1 MGVTEMKILSIA
13 LSFMFIQQS
22 FVTIGKVLPAV
33 IAPPILLEL
42 KIDPSW
48 LGVYVGIIAAVSL
61 AVQAGCGSVIVRYG
75 ALRISQVTL
84 LVTSVG
90 LVLAMPGLIVLMVLS
105 AIAIGISASSTPA
118 SSHLLG
124 KYAPA
129 KYAPLI
135 FSIKQTA
142 VPVGLL
148 IAGLAGPILTDFY
161 GWRSALMSV
170 AGGCVLFAIVLE
182 LMRNKFDDDRDSTRK
197 FQLSDFKGTIG
208 LVLRQ
213 SELRSLALGCFA
225 FVGLQTTFI
234 AYFVIYL
241 TELGFSL
248 IEAGTVFSLA
258 TAVAIPGRIFW
269 GWISSSFVN
278 PRVMLGL
285 LAISMFVTVSFTG
298 MFSAHWASWLIVFV
312 SASVSATVFSWHGVT
327 LAEAARL
334 APSSMRGAV
343 TGGVLSFGQF
353 GGLVLP
359 LIYSLCLSITGSYQL
374 GFFVCGVPALAVGVL
389 LLQSTLKFK

>member
-1 MGVTEMKILSIA
+1 MKILSIA
-13 LSFMFIQQS
+13 LGFMFIQQS

-42 KIDPSW
+42 EIDPSW

-105 AIAIGISASSTPA
+105 AVAIGISASSTPA

-148 IAGLAGPILTDFY
+148 TAGLAGPILTDFY

-170 AGGCVLFAIVLE
+170 VGVCVLFAIVLE
-182 LMRNKFDDDRDSTRK
+182 LMRDEFDNDRDSTRK

-269 GWISSSFVN
+269 GWISSSFIN
-278 PRVMLGL
+278 PRVMLGF
-285 LAISMFVTVSFTG
+285 LAIFMFIAVSLTS
-298 MFSAHWASWLIVFV
+298 MFSANWPTWLIVLV

-343 TGGVLSFGQF
+343 TGGVLSFGQC

-359 LIYSLCLSITGSYQL
+359 LLYSLCLSITGSYQL
-374 GFFVCGVPALAVGVL
+374 GFFVCGVPALAVGL
-389 LLQSTLKFK
+389 LLLRSTLKIKA

>member
-1 MGVTEMKILSIA
+1 MKILSIA
-13 LSFMFIQQS
+13 LGFMFIQQS

-61 AVQAGCGSVIVRYG
+61 AVQAGCGSVIVKYG

-84 LVTSVG
+84 LVTGLG

-148 IAGLAGPILTDFY
+148 TAGLVGPILTDLY

-170 AGGCVLFAIVLE
+170 VGVCVLFAIVLE
-182 LMRNKFDDDRDSTRK
+182 LMRDEFDNDRDSTRK

-213 SELRSLALGCFA
+213 GELRNLALGCFA

-258 TAVAIPGRIFW
+258 TAVAIPGRILW
-269 GWISSSFVN
+269 GWISSSFIN
-278 PRVMLGL
+278 PRVMLGF
-285 LAISMFVTVSFTG
+285 LAIFMFITVSLTG
-298 MFSAHWASWLIVFV
+298 MFSAHWASWVIVVV
-312 SASVSATVFSWHGVT
+312 SISVSATVFSWHGVT

-353 GGLVLP
+353 GGLILP

-374 GFFVCGVPALAVGVL
+374 GFFVCAVPALAVGVL
-389 LLQSTLKFK
+389 LLQSTLKYKA

>member
-1 MGVTEMKILSIA
+1 
-13 LSFMFIQQS
+13 MFIQQS

-33 IAPPILLEL
+33 IAPPILSEL

-61 AVQAGCGSVIVRYG
+61 AVQAGCGSVIVKYG

-84 LVTSVG
+84 MVTGLG
-90 LVLAMPGLIVLMVLS
+90 LVLAMPGLIALMVLS

-124 KYAPA
+124 KYAPS

-148 IAGLAGPILTDFY
+148 TAGLAGPILTDFY

-170 AGGCVLFAIVLE
+170 VMGCVLFALVLE
-182 LMRNKFDDDRDSTRK
+182 LMRNEFDNDRDATRK
-197 FQLSDFKGTIG
+197 FHLSDFKGTIG

-213 SELRSLALGCFA
+213 RELRGLALGCFA

-248 IEAGTVFSLA
+248 IEAGTVFSIA
-258 TAVAIPGRIFW
+258 TTVAIPGRIFW
-269 GWISSSFVN
+269 GWISSSFIN

-285 LAISMFVTVSFTG
+285 LAIFMFISVSLTG
-298 MFSAHWASWLIVFV
+298 MFSANWDSWVIVAV

-374 GFFVCGVPALAVGVL
+374 GFFVCGVPALVVGL
-389 LLQSTLKFK
+389 LLLRSTLKIKA

>member
-1 MGVTEMKILSIA
+1 MKILSIA
-13 LSFMFIQQS
+13 LGFMFIQQS

-61 AVQAGCGSVIVRYG
+61 AVQAGCGSVIVKYG

-84 LVTSVG
+84 LVTGLG

-148 IAGLAGPILTDFY
+148 TAGLVGPILTDLY

-170 AGGCVLFAIVLE
+170 VGVCVLFAIVLE
-182 LMRNKFDDDRDSTRK
+182 LMRDEFDNDRDSTRK

-213 SELRSLALGCFA
+213 GELRSLALGCFA

-258 TAVAIPGRIFW
+258 TAVAIPGRILW
-269 GWISSSFVN
+269 GWISSSFIN
-278 PRVMLGL
+278 PRVMLGF
-285 LAISMFVTVSFTG
+285 LAIFMFITVSLTG
-298 MFSAHWASWLIVFV
+298 MFSAHWASWVIVVV
-312 SASVSATVFSWHGVT
+312 SISVSATVFSWHGVT

-353 GGLVLP
+353 GGLILP

-374 GFFVCGVPALAVGVL
+374 GFFVCAVPALAVGVL
-389 LLQSTLKFK
+389 LLQSTFKYKA

>member
-1 MGVTEMKILSIA
+1 M
-13 LSFMFIQQS
+13 
-22 FVTIGKVLPAV
+22 
-33 IAPPILLEL
+33 EL

-84 LVTSVG
+84 LVTGLG

-148 IAGLAGPILTDFY
+148 TAGLAGPILTDFY
-161 GWRSALMSV
+161 GWRGALLSV
-170 AGGCVLFAIVLE
+170 VGACVLFTIVLE
-182 LMRNKFDDDRDSTRK
+182 LMRNEFDNDRDSTRK

-213 SELRSLALGCFA
+213 GELRSLALGCFA

-234 AYFVIYL
+234 AYFVVYL

-248 IEAGTVFSLA
+248 IEAGTIFSLA

-269 GWISSSFVN
+269 GWISSSFIN

-285 LAISMFVTVSFTG
+285 LAIFMFITVSLTG
-298 MFSAHWASWLIVFV
+298 MFSASWASWLIVFV

-334 APSSMRGAV
+334 APSSMKGAV

-359 LIYSLCLSITGSYQL
+359 LIYSLCLSTTGSYQV
-374 GFFVCGVPALAVGVL
+374 GFFVCGIPALAVGLL
-389 LLQSTLKFK
+389 LLQSTLNSKA

>member
-1 MGVTEMKILSIA
+1 MKILSIA
-13 LSFMFIQQS
+13 LGFMFIQQS

-84 LVTSVG
+84 LVTGLG

-142 VPVGLL
+142 VPVG
-148 IAGLAGPILTDFY
+148 
-161 GWRSALMSV
+161 
-170 AGGCVLFAIVLE
+170 
-182 LMRNKFDDDRDSTRK
+182 
-197 FQLSDFKGTIG
+197 
-208 LVLRQ
+208 
-213 SELRSLALGCFA
+213 
-225 FVGLQTTFI
+225 
-234 AYFVIYL
+234 
-241 TELGFSL
+241 
-248 IEAGTVFSLA
+248 
-258 TAVAIPGRIFW
+258 
-269 GWISSSFVN
+269 
-278 PRVMLGL
+278 
-285 LAISMFVTVSFTG
+285 
-298 MFSAHWASWLIVFV
+298 
-312 SASVSATVFSWHGVT
+312 SVSYTHLT
-327 LAEAARL
+327 L
-334 APSSMRGAV
+334 PTTPYV
-343 TGGVLSFGQF
+343 
-353 GGLVLP
+353 
-359 LIYSLCLSITGSYQL
+359 
-374 GFFVCGVPALAVGVL
+374 
-389 LLQSTLKFK
+389 

>member
-1 MGVTEMKILSIA
+1 MKILSIA
-13 LSFMFIQQS
+13 LGFMFIQQS

-61 AVQAGCGSVIVRYG
+61 AVQAGCGSVIVKYG

-84 LVTSVG
+84 LVTGLG

-129 KYAPLI
+129 KYAPLV

-148 IAGLAGPILTDFY
+148 TAGLVGPILTDLY
-161 GWRSALMSV
+161 SWRSALMSV
-170 AGGCVLFAIVLE
+170 VGVCVLFAIVLE
-182 LMRNKFDDDRDSTRK
+182 LMRDEFDNDRDSTRK

-213 SELRSLALGCFA
+213 GELRSLALGCFA
-225 FVGLQTTFI
+225 FIGLQTTFI

-269 GWISSSFVN
+269 GWISSSFIN

-285 LAISMFVTVSFTG
+285 LAVFMFVILRKTSLEFKSNNSKL
-298 MFSAHWASWLIVFV
+298 ML
-312 SASVSATVFSWHGVT
+312 
-327 LAEAARL
+327 
-334 APSSMRGAV
+334 
-343 TGGVLSFGQF
+343 
-353 GGLVLP
+353 LV
-359 LIYSLCLSITGSYQL
+359 
-374 GFFVCGVPALAVGVL
+374 
-389 LLQSTLKFK
+389 

>member
-1 MGVTEMKILSIA
+1 MKILSIA
-13 LSFMFIQQS
+13 LGFMFIQQS

-61 AVQAGCGSVIVRYG
+61 AVQAGCGSVIVKYG

-84 LVTSVG
+84 LVTGLG

-148 IAGLAGPILTDFY
+148 TAGLVGPILTDLY

-170 AGGCVLFAIVLE
+170 VGVCVLFAIVLE
-182 LMRNKFDDDRDSTRK
+182 LMRDEFDNDRDSTRK

-213 SELRSLALGCFA
+213 GELRNLALGCFA

-258 TAVAIPGRIFW
+258 TAVAIPGRILW
-269 GWISSSFVN
+269 GWISSSFIN
-278 PRVMLGL
+278 PRVMLGF
-285 LAISMFVTVSFTG
+285 LAIFMFITVSLTG
-298 MFSAHWASWLIVFV
+298 MFSANWASWIIVVV
-312 SASVSATVFSWHGVT
+312 SISVSATVFSWHGVT

-353 GGLVLP
+353 GGLILP

-374 GFFVCGVPALAVGVL
+374 GFFVCAVPALAVGVL
-389 LLQSTLKFK
+389 LLQSTLKYKA

>member
-1 MGVTEMKILSIA
+1 MKILSIA
-13 LSFMFIQQS
+13 LGFMFIQQS

-61 AVQAGCGSVIVRYG
+61 AVQAGCGSVIVKYG

-84 LVTSVG
+84 LVTGLG

-148 IAGLAGPILTDFY
+148 TAGLVGPILTDLY

-170 AGGCVLFAIVLE
+170 VGVCVLFAIVLE
-182 LMRNKFDDDRDSTRK
+182 LMRDEFDNDRDSTRK

-208 LVLRQ
+208 FVLRQ
-213 SELRSLALGCFA
+213 GELRSLALGCFA

-258 TAVAIPGRIFW
+258 TAVAIPGRILW
-269 GWISSSFVN
+269 GWISSSFIN
-278 PRVMLGL
+278 PRVMLGF
-285 LAISMFVTVSFTG
+285 LAIFMFITVSLTG
-298 MFSAHWASWLIVFV
+298 MFSAHWASWVIVVV
-312 SASVSATVFSWHGVT
+312 SISVSATVFSWHGVT

-353 GGLVLP
+353 GGLILP

-374 GFFVCGVPALAVGVL
+374 GFFVCAVPALAVGVL
-389 LLQSTLKFK
+389 LLQSTLKYKA

>member
-1 MGVTEMKILSIA
+1 MKILSIA
-13 LSFMFIQQS
+13 LGFMFIQQS

-61 AVQAGCGSVIVRYG
+61 AVQAGCGSVIVKYG

-84 LVTSVG
+84 LVTGLG

-148 IAGLAGPILTDFY
+148 TAGLVGPILTDLY

-170 AGGCVLFAIVLE
+170 VGVCVLFAIVLE
-182 LMRNKFDDDRDSTRK
+182 LMRDEFDNDRDSTRK

-208 LVLRQ
+208 LVLRRG
-213 SELRSLALGCFA
+213 ELRSLALGCFA

-258 TAVAIPGRIFW
+258 TAVAIPGRILW
-269 GWISSSFVN
+269 GWISSSFIN
-278 PRVMLGL
+278 PRVMLGF
-285 LAISMFVTVSFTG
+285 LAIFMFITVSLTG
-298 MFSAHWASWLIVFV
+298 MFSANWASWVIVVV
-312 SASVSATVFSWHGVT
+312 SISVSATVFSWHGVT

-353 GGLVLP
+353 GGLILP

-374 GFFVCGVPALAVGVL
+374 GFFVCAVPALAVGVL
-389 LLQSTLKFK
+389 LLQSTLKYKA

>member
-1 MGVTEMKILSIA
+1 
-13 LSFMFIQQS
+13 
-22 FVTIGKVLPAV
+22 
-33 IAPPILLEL
+33 
-42 KIDPSW
+42 
-48 LGVYVGIIAAVSL
+48 
-61 AVQAGCGSVIVRYG
+61 
-75 ALRISQVTL
+75 
-84 LVTSVG
+84 
-90 LVLAMPGLIVLMVLS
+90 
-105 AIAIGISASSTPA
+105 
-118 SSHLLG
+118 
-124 KYAPA
+124 
-129 KYAPLI
+129 
-135 FSIKQTA
+135 
-142 VPVGLL
+142 
-148 IAGLAGPILTDFY
+148 
-161 GWRSALMSV
+161 
-170 AGGCVLFAIVLE
+170 
-182 LMRNKFDDDRDSTRK
+182 MRGEFDNDRDLTRK

-213 SELRSLALGCFA
+213 GELRSLALGCFA

-269 GWISSSFVN
+269 GWISSSFIN

-285 LAISMFVTVSFTG
+285 LAIFMFITVSLTG
-298 MFSAHWASWLIVFV
+298 MFSDNWASWLIVVV

-389 LLQSTLKFK
+389 LLHSTLKFKS

>member
-90 LVLAMPGLIVLMVLS
+90 LVLAMPGLIVLMILS

-170 AGGCVLFAIVLE
+170 VGGCVLFAIVLE
-182 LMRNKFDDDRDSTRK
+182 LMRNEFDDDRDSTRK

>member
-1 MGVTEMKILSIA
+1 MKILSIA
-13 LSFMFIQQS
+13 LGFMFIQQS

-61 AVQAGCGSVIVRYG
+61 AVQAGCGSVIVKYG

-84 LVTSVG
+84 LVTGLG

-105 AIAIGISASSTPA
+105 AIAIGVSASSTPA

-129 KYAPLI
+129 KYAPLV

-148 IAGLAGPILTDFY
+148 TAGLVGPILTDLY

-170 AGGCVLFAIVLE
+170 VGVCVLFAVVLE
-182 LMRNKFDDDRDSTRK
+182 LMRDEFDNDRDSTRK
-197 FQLSDFKGTIG
+197 FQLSDLKGTIG
-208 LVLRQ
+208 LVLRLG
-213 SELRSLALGCFA
+213 ELRSLALGCFA

-258 TAVAIPGRIFW
+258 TAVAIPGRILW
-269 GWISSSFVN
+269 GWISSSYIN
-278 PRVMLGL
+278 PRVMLGF
-285 LAISMFVTVSFTG
+285 LAIFMFITVSLTG
-298 MFSAHWASWLIVFV
+298 MFSANWASWVIVVV
-312 SASVSATVFSWHGVT
+312 SISVSATVFSWHGVT

-334 APSSMRGAV
+334 APSSMKGAV

-374 GFFVCGVPALAVGVL
+374 GFFVCGAPALAVGVL
-389 LLQSTLKFK
+389 LLQSTFKFKA

>member
-1 MGVTEMKILSIA
+1 MKILSIA
-13 LSFMFIQQS
+13 LGFMFIQQS

-61 AVQAGCGSVIVRYG
+61 AVQAGCGSVIVKYG

-84 LVTSVG
+84 LVTGLG
-90 LVLAMPGLIVLMVLS
+90 LVLAMPGLIILMVLS
-105 AIAIGISASSTPA
+105 AIAIGVSASSTPA

-148 IAGLAGPILTDFY
+148 TAGLVGPILTDLY

-170 AGGCVLFAIVLE
+170 VGVCVLFAIVLE
-182 LMRNKFDDDRDSTRK
+182 LMRDEFDNDRDSTRK

-208 LVLRQ
+208 LVLRRG
-213 SELRSLALGCFA
+213 ELRSLALGCFA

-258 TAVAIPGRIFW
+258 TAVAIPGRILW
-269 GWISSSFVN
+269 GWISSSFIN
-278 PRVMLGL
+278 PRVMLGF
-285 LAISMFVTVSFTG
+285 LAIFMFITVSLTG
-298 MFSAHWASWLIVFV
+298 MFSANWASWVIVVV
-312 SASVSATVFSWHGVT
+312 STSVSATVFSWHGVT

-353 GGLVLP
+353 GGLILP

-374 GFFVCGVPALAVGVL
+374 GFFVCAAPALAVGVL
-389 LLQSTLKFK
+389 LLQSTLKYKA

>member
-1 MGVTEMKILSIA
+1 MKILSIA
-13 LSFMFIQQS
+13 LGFMFIQQS

-90 LVLAMPGLIVLMVLS
+90 LALAIPGLIVLMVLS
-105 AIAIGISASSTPA
+105 AVAIGISASSTPA

-148 IAGLAGPILTDFY
+148 TAGLAGPILTDFY
-161 GWRSALMSV
+161 GWRTALLSV
-170 AGGCVLFAIVLE
+170 VVGCVLFL
-182 LMRNKFDDDRDSTRK
+182 
-197 FQLSDFKGTIG
+197 
-208 LVLRQ
+208 
-213 SELRSLALGCFA
+213 
-225 FVGLQTTFI
+225 
-234 AYFVIYL
+234 
-241 TELGFSL
+241 SL
-248 IEAGTVFSLA
+248 IH
-258 TAVAIPGRIFW
+258 I
-269 GWISSSFVN
+269 
-278 PRVMLGL
+278 
-285 LAISMFVTVSFTG
+285 
-298 MFSAHWASWLIVFV
+298 
-312 SASVSATVFSWHGVT
+312 
-327 LAEAARL
+327 
-334 APSSMRGAV
+334 
-343 TGGVLSFGQF
+343 
-353 GGLVLP
+353 
-359 LIYSLCLSITGSYQL
+359 
-374 GFFVCGVPALAVGVL
+374 
-389 LLQSTLKFK
+389 

>member
-1 MGVTEMKILSIA
+1 MKILSIA
-13 LSFMFIQQS
+13 LGFMFIQQS

-61 AVQAGCGSVIVRYG
+61 AVQAGCGSVIVKYG

-84 LVTSVG
+84 LVTGLG

-148 IAGLAGPILTDFY
+148 TAGLVGPILTDLY

-170 AGGCVLFAIVLE
+170 VGVCVLFAIVLE
-182 LMRNKFDDDRDSTRK
+182 LMRDEFDNDRDSTRK

-213 SELRSLALGCFA
+213 GELRGLALGCFA

-258 TAVAIPGRIFW
+258 TAVAIPGRILW
-269 GWISSSFVN
+269 GWISSSFIN
-278 PRVMLGL
+278 PRVMLGF
-285 LAISMFVTVSFTG
+285 LAIFMFITVSLTG
-298 MFSAHWASWLIVFV
+298 MFSANWASWVIVGV
-312 SASVSATVFSWHGVT
+312 SISVSETVFSWHGVT

-353 GGLVLP
+353 GGLILP

-374 GFFVCGVPALAVGVL
+374 GFFVCAVPALAVGVL
-389 LLQSTLKFK
+389 LLQSTLKYKA

>member
-1 MGVTEMKILSIA
+1 MKILSIA
-13 LSFMFIQQS
+13 LGFMFIQQS

-61 AVQAGCGSVIVRYG
+61 AVQAGCGSVIVKYG

-84 LVTSVG
+84 LVTGLG

-148 IAGLAGPILTDFY
+148 TAGLVGPILTELY

-170 AGGCVLFAIVLE
+170 VGVCVLFAMVLE
-182 LMRNKFDDDRDSTRK
+182 LMRDEFDNDRDSTRK

-213 SELRSLALGCFA
+213 GELRSLALGCFA
-225 FVGLQTTFI
+225 FVGLQTTII

-248 IEAGTVFSLA
+248 I
-258 TAVAIPGRIFW
+258 
-269 GWISSSFVN
+269 
-278 PRVMLGL
+278 
-285 LAISMFVTVSFTG
+285 
-298 MFSAHWASWLIVFV
+298 
-312 SASVSATVFSWHGVT
+312 
-327 LAEAARL
+327 
-334 APSSMRGAV
+334 
-343 TGGVLSFGQF
+343 
-353 GGLVLP
+353 
-359 LIYSLCLSITGSYQL
+359 
-374 GFFVCGVPALAVGVL
+374 
-389 LLQSTLKFK
+389 

>member
-1 MGVTEMKILSIA
+1 MKILSIA
-13 LSFMFIQQS
+13 LGFMFIQQS

-33 IAPPILLEL
+33 IAPPILLDL

-61 AVQAGCGSVIVRYG
+61 AVQAGCGSVIVKYG

-84 LVTSVG
+84 LVTGLG

-105 AIAIGISASSTPA
+105 AIAIGVSASSTPA

-148 IAGLAGPILTDFY
+148 TAGLVGPILTDLY

-170 AGGCVLFAIVLE
+170 VGVCVLFAIVLE
-182 LMRNKFDDDRDSTRK
+182 LMRDEFDNDRDSTRK

-208 LVLRQ
+208 LVLRRG
-213 SELRSLALGCFA
+213 ELRSLALGCFA

-258 TAVAIPGRIFW
+258 TAVAIPGRILW
-269 GWISSSFVN
+269 GWISSSFIN
-278 PRVMLGL
+278 PRVMLGF
-285 LAISMFVTVSFTG
+285 LAIFMFITVSLTG
-298 MFSAHWASWLIVFV
+298 MFSANWASWVIVVV
-312 SASVSATVFSWHGVT
+312 SISVSATVFSWHGVT

-353 GGLVLP
+353 GGLILP

-374 GFFVCGVPALAVGVL
+374 GFFVCAVPALAVGVL
-389 LLQSTLKFK
+389 LLQSTLKYKA

>member
-1 MGVTEMKILSIA
+1 MKILSIA
-13 LSFMFIQQS
+13 LGFMFIQQS

-182 LMRNKFDDDRDSTRK
+182 LMRNEFDDDRDSTRK

>member
-1 MGVTEMKILSIA
+1 M
-13 LSFMFIQQS
+13 
-22 FVTIGKVLPAV
+22 
-33 IAPPILLEL
+33 
-42 KIDPSW
+42 
-48 LGVYVGIIAAVSL
+48 
-61 AVQAGCGSVIVRYG
+61 
-75 ALRISQVTL
+75 TL
-84 LVTSVG
+84 LMTGLG
-90 LVLAMPGLIVLMVLS
+90 LVFAMPGLIVLMVLS

-135 FSIKQTA
+135 FSLKQTA

-148 IAGLAGPILTDFY
+148 TAGLAGPILTDFY
-161 GWRSALMSV
+161 GWRTALLSV
-170 AGGCVLFAIVLE
+170 VGGCVLFAIVLE
-182 LMRNKFDDDRDSTRK
+182 LMRDEFDDDRDSTRK

-213 SELRSLALGCFA
+213 GEQRSLALGCFA

-269 GWISSSFVN
+269 GWISSSFIN

-285 LAISMFVTVSFTG
+285 LAIFMFITVSLTG
-298 MFSAHWASWLIVFV
+298 MLSASWAYWLIVVV
-312 SASVSATVFSWHGVT
+312 SASVCATVFSWHGVT

-389 LLQSTLKFK
+389 LLHSTLKFKA

>member
-1 MGVTEMKILSIA
+1 MKILSIA
-13 LSFMFIQQS
+13 LGLMFIQQS

-84 LVTSVG
+84 LVTGLG
-90 LVLAMPGLIVLMVLS
+90 LVLAMSGLIFLMVLS

-148 IAGLAGPILTDFY
+148 TAGLAGPILTDFY
-161 GWRSALMSV
+161 GWRIALMSV
-170 AGGCVLFAIVLE
+170 VGVCVLFAIVLE
-182 LMRNKFDDDRDSTRK
+182 FMRDEFDDDRDSTRK

-213 SELRSLALGCFA
+213 RELRSLALGCFA

-269 GWISSSFVN
+269 GWISSSFIN

-285 LAISMFVTVSFTG
+285 LAIFMFITVSLTSMFN
-298 MFSAHWASWLIVFV
+298 ANWASWFIVVV
-312 SASVSATVFSWHGVT
+312 SAGVSATVFSWHGVT

-389 LLQSTLKFK
+389 LLQSSLKYRA